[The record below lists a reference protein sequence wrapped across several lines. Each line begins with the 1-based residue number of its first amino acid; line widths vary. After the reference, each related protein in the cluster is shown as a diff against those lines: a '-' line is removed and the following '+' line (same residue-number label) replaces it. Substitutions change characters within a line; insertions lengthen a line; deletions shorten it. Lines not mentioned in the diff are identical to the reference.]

1 MALVGERDAGA
12 LDALYDRYGAASYSL
27 ARRTL
32 DEALAVDVV
41 RAVFLALWADAGR
54 FDAARGTVG
63 TYLLAS
69 TRRRVVEVVR
79 GQKGLRRGRA
89 GEEAL
94 GFEVDPSSY
103 LEPEL
108 RSDAGRDP
116 AGARRAA
123 RVRAALDALPERQRH
138 IMALAYFGGYTQREI
153 AALIGEPLSVVR
165 SGMAVAMRGVRDT
178 LDGRER
184 EQSSGWTT
192 R

>member
-1 MALVGERDAGA
+1 M
-12 LDALYDRYGAASYSL
+12 
-27 ARRTL
+27 
-32 DEALAVDVV
+32 
-41 RAVFLALWADAGR
+41 
-54 FDAARGTVG
+54 
-63 TYLLAS
+63 
-69 TRRRVVEVVR
+69 VR
-79 GQKGLRRGRA
+79 GQKGLRLGRA